1 MIHCRWPLQSA
12 LQLFLFILPLSTV
25 LLLSKLTYQ
34 VKCACIHQV
43 HFEIHFHAPRK
54 TSGKRVRT
62 LHAGGLDQVL
72 IFWQTRARWRSMA
85 HFFKKRPLCTF
96 IYVNTAHS
104 IRRQSKC
111 LRRFGSEHCL
121 RHWYLFCPSDCSFV
135 WISHTPFPPPPSPP
149 LFVSPSHLKEFL
161 FDRLADTSNEV
172 LLWSVYSCL
181 LLLIEDPLFFSQ
193 CHAVYGEGACHHPVL
208 FFSVFYVELVVNDLK
223 VLETFTKV
231 VVHLRPNPYDQNGRT
246 CFVIRNWE
254 YLNQRC
260 WMKGPGLESPLA

>member
-25 LLLSKLTYQ
+25 LLSSKLTYQ

-85 HFFKKRPLCTF
+85 HFFKKKATLHLYLRKHSSLDSTAIKVFASFWEWTLSSTLVFVLSLRLLLCLNLT
-96 IYVNTAHS
+96 
-104 IRRQSKC
+104 
-111 LRRFGSEHCL
+111 
-121 RHWYLFCPSDCSFV
+121 
-135 WISHTPFPPPPSPP
+135 PPPPLS
-149 LFVSPSHLKEFL
+149 VSPSHLKEFL

-181 LLLIEDPLFFSQ
+181 LLLIEEPLFFSQ